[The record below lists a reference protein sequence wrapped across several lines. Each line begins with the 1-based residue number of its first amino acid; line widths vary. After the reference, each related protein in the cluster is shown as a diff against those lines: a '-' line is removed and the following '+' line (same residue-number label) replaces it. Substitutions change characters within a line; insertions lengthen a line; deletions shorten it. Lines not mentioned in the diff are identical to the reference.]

1 MAFSKE
7 KRAGT
12 LSGIFFVALVAAAA
26 TYVAELGPVAALGIS
41 PLVVGIVIGIFY
53 ANTLHNHFPPSWESG
68 IVFSGKKILRFAI
81 VFYGFRITFQQIAE
95 VGMQGFMV
103 SLLVLS
109 STMLVGIWLGTK
121 VFKMDRDTSIL
132 TASGASVCGAAAV
145 LATEP
150 VLKAEEHK
158 TAIAV
163 SMVVLFGTISMFM
176 YPVLYSTII
185 EPATGF
191 LHMDPKTFGIY
202 VGGTIHEVAQ
212 VVAVPAS
219 IPMTDTVAQEAM
231 ANTAVIVKMTRVIM
245 IAPMLIVLGL
255 VLSYMA
261 KKEGGASSKLKL
273 VIPWFAVYFVGMA
286 GINSLIH
293 TYVGSEYG
301 VNLGPVMHQVFAD
314 FDAFKAFVSTG
325 AATLDVSALHTAYF
339 ISETIK
345 DLNIIDTFL
354 LTMAMTALG
363 MGTRFAKFKGLGLAP
378 IYTAGGMFLWLVIGG
393 FVITQM
399 VVATF

>member
-1 MAFSKE
+1 MPFSPQ

-12 LSGIFFVALVAAAA
+12 ISGILFVAIFAAAA
-26 TYVAELGPVAALGIS
+26 TMISDVGFIKHLGIS
-41 PLVVGIVIGIFY
+41 PLVVGIVLGIFY
-53 ANTLHNHFPPSWESG
+53 ANTLHNKFPSAWESG
-68 IVFSGKKILRFAI
+68 ITFSGKKILRFAI

-95 VGMQGFMV
+95 VGIQGFMV

-109 STMLVGIWLGTK
+109 STMIIGIWLGTK

-150 VLKAEEHK
+150 VLKSEEHK
-158 TAIAV
+158 TAVAV
-163 SMVVLFGTISMFM
+163 SMVVLFGTISMFL
-176 YPVLYSTII
+176 YPVLYATII

-191 LHMDPKTFGIY
+191 LHMSPSTFGMY

-219 IPMTDTVAQEAM
+219 VPGADEIM

-255 VLSYMA
+255 VLSSMA
-261 KKEGGASSKLKL
+261 KKSGGEGSKVKL
-273 VIPWFAVYFVGMA
+273 VIPWFAVYFIGVA

-293 TYVGSEYG
+293 NYT
-301 VNLGPVMHQVFAD
+301 L
-314 FDAFKAFVSTG
+314 
-325 AATLDVSALHTAYF
+325 AATVDVA
-339 ISETIK
+339 TIINGVI
-345 DLNIIDTFL
+345 DNINIIDTFL

-378 IYTAGGMFLWLVIGG
+378 LYTAGSMFVWLVVGG
-393 FVITQM
+393 FIITQC

>member
-1 MAFSKE
+1 MPFSPQ
-7 KRAGT
+7 KRKGT
-12 LSGIFFVALVAAAA
+12 LSGILFVAIFAAAA
-26 TYVAELGPVAALGIS
+26 TMIADLSFIKNLGIS
-41 PLVVGIVIGIFY
+41 PLVVGIVLGIFY
-53 ANTLHNHFPPSWESG
+53 ANTLHNKFPSAWESG
-68 IVFSGKKILRFAI
+68 ITFSGKKILRFAI

-109 STMLVGIWLGTK
+109 STMIIGIWLGTK

-150 VLKAEEHK
+150 VLKAEEYK
-158 TAIAV
+158 TAVAV
-163 SMVVLFGTISMFM
+163 SMVVLFGTISMFL
-176 YPVLYSTII
+176 YPVLYATII

-191 LHMDPKTFGIY
+191 LHMSPTTFGMY

-219 IPMTDTVAQEAM
+219 VPGAGADM

-245 IAPMLIVLGL
+245 IAPMLIILGL
-255 VLSYMA
+255 VLGMMA
-261 KKEGGASSKLKL
+261 KKSGGEASKMQL
-273 VIPWFAVYFVGMA
+273 VIPWFAVYFIGMA
-286 GINSLIH
+286 GVNSLIQNY
-293 TYVGSEYG
+293 TLTAPAELATMIKG
-301 VNLGPVMHQVFAD
+301 VINNINL
-314 FDAFKAFVSTG
+314 
-325 AATLDVSALHTAYF
+325 
-339 ISETIK
+339 
-345 DLNIIDTFL
+345 IDTFL

-378 IYTAGGMFLWLVIGG
+378 IYTAGSMFLWLVVGG
-393 FVITQM
+393 FVITQW

>member
-1 MAFSKE
+1 MPFSPQ

-12 LSGIFFVALVAAAA
+12 ISGILFVAIFAAAA
-26 TYVAELGPVAALGIS
+26 TMISDVGFIKHLGIS
-41 PLVVGIVIGIFY
+41 PLVVGIVLGIFY
-53 ANTLHNHFPPSWESG
+53 ANTLHNKFPSAWESG
-68 IVFSGKKILRFAI
+68 ITFSGKKILRFAI

-95 VGMQGFMV
+95 VGIQGFMV

-109 STMLVGIWLGTK
+109 STMIIGIWLGTK

-150 VLKAEEHK
+150 VLKAEEYK
-158 TAIAV
+158 TAVAV
-163 SMVVLFGTISMFM
+163 SMVVLFGTISMFL
-176 YPVLYSTII
+176 YPVLYATII

-191 LHMDPKTFGIY
+191 LHMSPSTFGMY

-219 IPMTDTVAQEAM
+219 VPGADEIM

-255 VLSYMA
+255 VLSSMA
-261 KKEGGASSKLKL
+261 KKLGGEGSKIKL
-273 VIPWFAVYFVGMA
+273 VIPWFAVYFIGVA

-293 TYVGSEYG
+293 NYT
-301 VNLGPVMHQVFAD
+301 L
-314 FDAFKAFVSTG
+314 
-325 AATLDVSALHTAYF
+325 AATVDVG
-339 ISETIK
+339 TIINGVI
-345 DLNIIDTFL
+345 DNINIIDTFL

-378 IYTAGGMFLWLVIGG
+378 LYTAGSMFVWLVVGG
-393 FVITQM
+393 FIITQC